1 TTQSLDLTEWRHV
14 ATQARDHYVRV
25 VYDGFLYPFGHRASL
40 VKVTERKVVPPDGGV
55 VTSPTAYLKQHM
67 YIVVREQEKT
77 YVSAPDIDMPSYSS
91 ETPGPSASFWV
102 DVGGNGFPFHLT
114 AVDLAGQRISF
125 LAQLIFMSVREPR
138 LEAVQ
143 TEYRATPDR
152 RPCVVR
158 GQKIAY

>member
-1 TTQSLDLTEWRHV
+1 
-14 ATQARDHYVRV
+14 
-25 VYDGFLYPFGHRASL
+25 
-40 VKVTERKVVPPDGGV
+40 
-55 VTSPTAYLKQHM
+55 M

-77 YVSAPDIDMPSYSS
+77 YVSEPYVHEGREMPYLAKVRIETHVTPDIDMPSYIS
-91 ETPGPSASFWV
+91 EPPGPSASFWV

-158 GQKIAY
+158 GQKNADADPTAGDTVVRTKAIRCDTEYTTPNQ